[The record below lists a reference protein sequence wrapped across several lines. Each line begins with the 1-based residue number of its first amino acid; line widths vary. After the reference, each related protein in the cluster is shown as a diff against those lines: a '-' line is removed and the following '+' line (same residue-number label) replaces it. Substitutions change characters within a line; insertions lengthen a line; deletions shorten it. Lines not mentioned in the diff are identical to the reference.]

1 MKIHIKH
8 LIGFILFSS
17 SFIVQCL
24 LAIISVYVILVAI
37 GVAKMLIIT
46 GTYASIGNLVDSYI
60 LQCSLVVVIIVFSI
74 NIKWLMK
81 LLK

>member
-1 MKIHIKH
+1 MQV
-8 LIGFILFSS
+8 S
-17 SFIVQCL
+17 
-24 LAIISVYVILVAI
+24 VILSVI
-37 GVAKMLIIT
+37 VAKMLIIT

-60 LQCSLVVVIIVFSI
+60 LQCSLIVVTIVFSI

>member
-1 MKIHIKH
+1 MKKHIKH
-8 LIGFILFSS
+8 LIGFILFSI

-24 LAIISVYVILVAI
+24 LAIFSVYVILVAI

-60 LQCSLVVVIIVFSI
+60 LQCSLVVVIIVFSV